1 MKLVELA
8 LHFVLLSLVSIG
20 GMLSVILEMR
30 RYVVDVKHWMAPAD
44 FIQMFAVGQ
53 AAPGPNVLI
62 AGLIGWKVAGATGAL
77 VALGAICGPAAIVA
91 FWVAGVWERM
101 KDSPWR
107 AVAQRAM
114 APIVVG
120 LVFSGGF
127 VLATPGHAPEWRL
140 WLIAAAGATGLLTS
154 RLNPCGC
161 SPPAS
166 AGCFSTGG
174 SAAGGMA
181 SEPGAGGR
189 GLLWPRPRAAASTC
203 CSELAQRLSTIP
215 RSTATR
221 LTRCGSSIEASPGR
235 GRVTLRWSAGER
247 EVLRVD
253 QPRRRE
259 WLPARARCA
268 ARAFRPVVLQQ
279 APGLRDMPAG
289 RPNA

>member
-8 LHFVLLSLVSIG
+8 LHFGLLSLVSIG
-20 GMLSVILEMR
+20 GMLSVIPEMR

-91 FWVAGVWERM
+91 FCVAGVWERM

-127 VLATPGHAPEWRL
+127 VLATPGDAPEWRL
-140 WLIAAAGATGLLTS
+140 WLIAAASATGLLTS
-154 RLNPCGC
+154 RLNPLWLL
-161 SPPAS
+161 
-166 AGCFSTGG
+166 
-174 SAAGGMA
+174 AAGGA
-181 SEPGAGGR
+181 LG
-189 GLLWPRPRAAASTC
+189 GLL
-203 CSELAQRLSTIP
+203 L
-215 RSTATR
+215 
-221 LTRCGSSIEASPGR
+221 
-235 GRVTLRWSAGER
+235 
-247 EVLRVD
+247 D
-253 QPRRRE
+253 
-259 WLPARARCA
+259 
-268 ARAFRPVVLQQ
+268 
-279 APGLRDMPAG
+279 
-289 RPNA
+289 